1 MKEVIF
7 GSNKLIV
14 LPQTWRELSQCFF
27 KSFCLHTHNQV
38 FCCVI
43 LTKVQQ
49 KTVKKKTDKEE
60 NDSLQ
65 GCSIMANL
73 LFCCMEYL
81 LQRKMAWLSL
91 QTMYAY
97 TQHSFLG
104 ERHVLTYSATTVSS
118 RFGLVRCNDGLKQH
132 YIQCF

>member
-1 MKEVIF
+1 MA
-7 GSNKLIV
+7 GIV
-14 LPQTWRELSQCFF
+14 TMFFQIILFAYSQP
-27 KSFCLHTHNQV
+27 S
-38 FCCVI
+38 I
-43 LTKVQQ
+43 LLRNPDQSAAENC
-49 KTVKKKTDKEE
+49 KKKTDKEE